1 MERPGERKFPHLFQ
15 PGRIG
20 KFDTGNRV
28 KYAACSMDSFGTRD
42 GFITDRELAR
52 MADVARTG
60 CAIITN
66 QGAFIDPG
74 PAKYISRQIGI
85 SDDKYIPGLK
95 KVAEL
100 IHEQGAIAIQ
110 QILHCGRYGGYEIG
124 YCLQPSAVRQTLPRF
139 KPPREMTK
147 DDIKACIKEHA
158 DGARRAIEAGYDGVE
173 LCGIM
178 GYLITNFNSKFT
190 NRRSDEYGGSI
201 ENRGRFMREVI
212 AAIRDTIGDEHVLS
226 IRLNGAELMDEVGGN
241 TPEDCL
247 EFIRMAAQAGVDCV
261 SIGVGWQESRVS
273 SIARDVPDGYWLYLA
288 EQAKKSIDVPT
299 AFGARLG
306 DPVLADKAI
315 AEGKIDFWEVCRPF
329 LADPK
334 LLHKVAEDRLEDI
347 KPCIGCLFC
356 LSRFF
361 NDVPYGCTVN
371 PILGHEL
378 ECPIQPAAR
387 RKRIM
392 VVGAGPAGLECALTA
407 AQRGHEV
414 TIYEKSDRLGGQV
427 IAMSEEVSG
436 QELFKLL
443 DYYQIQLKKLG
454 VEVRLNTEVTRALV
468 RGIRLD
474 VDAIVLA
481 TGSAVD
487 AQRYGGKNIVVTA
500 HDVLEGRVAVGRRVI
515 VCGGGKVGLVTAE
528 YLARMGK
535 EVCIVEEGRRIAA
548 DVISTWRWRHMAW
561 VEQFDIKTLVDT
573 KVKEVADGGLIVVD
587 TGGAESFIPADTIV
601 AAAPRKPRQELA
613 EALEFLCDE
622 LYVIGDAAAPRWIHN
637 AIHDGFHLGVSI

>member
-1 MERPGERKFPHLFQ
+1 
-15 PGRIG
+15 
-20 KFDTGNRV
+20 
-28 KYAACSMDSFGTRD
+28 
-42 GFITDRELAR
+42 
-52 MADVARTG
+52 
-60 CAIITN
+60 
-66 QGAFIDPG
+66 
-74 PAKYISRQIGI
+74 
-85 SDDKYIPGLK
+85 
-95 KVAEL
+95 
-100 IHEQGAIAIQ
+100 
-110 QILHCGRYGGYEIG
+110 
-124 YCLQPSAVRQTLPRF
+124 VRQTLPRF

-147 DDIKACIKEHA
+147 EDIKRCIRDHA
-158 DGARRAIEAGYDGVE
+158 DAARRAIEAGYDGVE

-178 GYLITNFNSKFT
+178 GYLITNFNSRFT

-241 TPEDCL
+241 TPEECL
-247 EFIRMAAQAGVDCV
+247 EFIKMAAQSGADCV
-261 SIGVGWQESRVS
+261 SIAVGWQESRVS

-288 EQAKKSIDVPT
+288 EQAKKSVNVPI

-306 DPVLADKAI
+306 DPALADKAI

-329 LADPK
+329 LADPE

-371 PILGHEL
+371 PILGQEL
-378 ECPIQPAAR
+378 VWHIQPAAR

-407 AQRGHEV
+407 ARRGHEV
-414 TIYEKSDRLGGQV
+414 TVYEKSDRLGGQL
-427 IAMSEEVSG
+427 IAMSQEVSG
-436 QELFKLL
+436 QELFELL
-443 DYYQIQLKKLG
+443 DYYQVQLKKLG
-454 VEVRLNTEVTRALV
+454 VEVKLNTEVTPALV
-468 RGIRLD
+468 RAVRLD

-481 TGSAVD
+481 TGSSIN
-487 AQRYGGKNIVVTA
+487 AQRYGNQNSVVTA
-500 HDVLEGRVAVGRRVI
+500 HDVLEGKVTVGRRVI

-535 EVCIVEEGRRIAA
+535 EVCIVEQGRRIAE

-561 VEQFDIKTLVDT
+561 VEQFKVKTLVNT
-573 KVKEVADGGLIVVD
+573 RVKEVVDGGLVVVD
-587 TGGAESFIPADTIV
+587 AGGKESFVPADTIV

-637 AIHDGFHLGVSI
+637 AIRDGFRLGVSI